1 MSRCL
6 NPFTLPGRWYRGVF
20 HCHTTNSDGAR
31 TIAEVIDWYTQQGY
45 DFLAITDH
53 NQLTRV
59 PVNERDMRD
68 VGRGRAGAP
77 TARGAAATAG
87 APGRLLLVNGTEVDV
102 GRTRLGEPYHLVG
115 VGLREMIEV
124 PRQMKVRYAMPA
136 QDVVTALRA
145 VGAVVYV
152 AHPYWSGLILDDLLA
167 LDGVAGLEVFNANVE
182 VDIGKGYS
190 GVQWDDYLSGR
201 HLLLGAAN
209 DDAHW
214 RMPDYGRA
222 WTMLRADVLT
232 PEAVVEGLAS
242 GAFYASTGVVL
253 EDVAFDGDTTTVRVA
268 PPGAAEIRFICDHR
282 WGRRIASGGAPLR
295 EAAYVLRGQER
306 YIRVEVI
313 GPSGE
318 RAWTNPL
325 FLER

>member
-6 NPFTLPGRWYRGVF
+6 NPFALPGRWYRGVF

-31 TIAEVIDWYTQQGY
+31 PVDAVIDWYTQQGY

-59 PVNERDMRD
+59 P
-68 VGRGRAGAP
+68 
-77 TARGAAATAG
+77 AR
-87 APGRLLLVNGTEVDV
+87 APGRLMLVNGTEVDV

-124 PRQMKVRYAMPA
+124 PRQTKARYAMPA

-145 VGAVVYV
+145 AGAVVYA
-152 AHPYWSGLILDDLLA
+152 AHPYWSGLVLDDLLA
-167 LDGVAGLEVFNANVE
+167 LNGVAGLEVFNANVE

-201 HLLLGAAN
+201 RLLLGAAN

-222 WTMLRADVLT
+222 WTMLRADALT

-253 EDVAFDGDTTTVRVA
+253 DDVTFDGDTTTVRVA
-268 PPGAAEIRFICDHR
+268 PPGAQEIRFICDHR
-282 WGRRIASGGAPLR
+282 WGQRITSGGAPLV

-306 YIRVEVI
+306 FIRVEVI